1 MKKVLIQDLT
11 LISRPVRA
19 LALIGIELENCIA
32 LPFFFKVTATTENLE
47 T

>member
-32 LPFFFKVTATTENLE
+32 LPSPSEMIHRPENLE